1 MSPVSPHPR
10 KRPRAAIVAAAGLL
24 VLPAIVAVST
34 PASAAPARCDTRTN
48 NTVQMMLECVT
59 VGGVRAHQQALQK
72 AADANGGTRASGT
85 PGYTASAAYVES
97 QARAAGL
104 KVTTQDFDFPFFQ
117 LDSET
122 MEQVAPIVRLFA
134 PGTDFSTMT
143 YSGSGNVTALAKPV
157 DLVVPPTPV
166 PSSTSGCEAADFAGF
181 VPGAIALI
189 QRGTCAFADKAANA
203 QAAGA
208 SGVIIFNEGQP
219 GRTDVFGGT
228 LGAPG
233 ITIPVVGTSFDI
245 GVSLQGATVHLA
257 TSTVSQ
263 IRQTRNVIAELPG
276 ARTNGNVVMVGAHL
290 DSVLAGPGIND
301 NGSGTATILE
311 VARMFAKAKPTN
323 TVRFAW
329 WGAEELNLLGS
340 AHYVQNLTQ
349 AEADRIALYL
359 NFDMVA
365 SPNFVRFVY
374 DGDGSAGLSD
384 PGPAGSGPIEN
395 VFLKFFADRGLATE
409 PTAFDGRSDYGPFIA
424 VGIPAGGLFT
434 GAEGVKTAAQAATYG
449 GTAGVAYDS
458 CYHQACDTFAN
469 NNLVVLD
476 QNADAIAYS
485 TVTLAY
491 STELVNSV
499 PGRTPPGSSRHPVAG
514 QAGDSA
520 K

>member
-1 MSPVSPHPR
+1 MSPGPHPR
-10 KRPRAAIVAAAGLL
+10 KRPRALAAAVAGLL
-24 VLPAIVAVST
+24 VLPAVAAVGG
-34 PASAAPARCDTRTN
+34 PASAAPSGCSTRTN
-48 NTVQMMLECVT
+48 NTVQLVLECVT
-59 VGGVRAHQQALQK
+59 VGGVRAHQQALQG

-85 PGYTASAAYVES
+85 PGFTASAAYVEG

-122 MEQVAPIVRLFA
+122 MEQVAPLFRLFA

-143 YSGSGNVTALAKPV
+143 YSGSGNVTAATQAV
-157 DLVVPPTPV
+157 DLVVPPAPV

-181 VPGAIALI
+181 VPGKIALI
-189 QRGTCAFADKAANA
+189 QRGSCAFAVKAANA

-219 GRTDVFGGT
+219 GRTDAFGGT

-233 ITIPVVGTSFDI
+233 ITIPVVATSFDI

-263 IRQTRNVIAELPG
+263 IRQTRNVLAELPG

-301 NGSGTATILE
+301 NGSGSAAILE
-311 VARMFAKAKPTN
+311 VARVFAKAKPTN

-340 AHYVQNLTQ
+340 AHYVQSLSQ
-349 AEADRIALYL
+349 AELNRIGLYL

-365 SPNFVRFVY
+365 SPNFARFVY
-374 DGDGSAGLSD
+374 DGDGSAGLSN
-384 PGPAGSGPIEN
+384 PGPAGSGPIES
-395 VFLKFFADRGLATE
+395 VFLRYFADRGLPTE

-424 VGIPAGGLFT
+424 AGIPAGGLFT
-434 GAEGVKTAAQAATYG
+434 GAEGVKTPAQAASYG

-469 NNLVVLD
+469 NNLVALD
-476 QNADAIAYS
+476 QNADAIAYA

-491 STELVNSV
+491 STEVVNGV
-499 PGRTPPGSSRHPVAG
+499 PGRTPPGAVRNPTAG
-514 QAGDSA
+514 QSGDVA

>member
-1 MSPVSPHPR
+1 MAV
-10 KRPRAAIVAAAGLL
+10 AGLL
-24 VLPAIVAVST
+24 VLPALAAVSG

-59 VGGVRAHQQALQK
+59 VGGVRAHQQALQN

-85 PGYTASAAYVES
+85 PGYAASAAYVES

-117 LDSET
+117 LNSET
-122 MEQVAPIVRLFA
+122 MEQVAPLFRLFA

-143 YSGSGNVTALAKPV
+143 YSGSGNVTAFVRPV
-157 DLVVPPTPV
+157 DLMLPPGPV
-166 PSSTSGCEAADFAGF
+166 PSSSTSGCEAADFAGF
-181 VPGAIALI
+181 VPGNIALL

-208 SGVIIFNEGQP
+208 VGVIIFNEGQP
-219 GRTDVFGGT
+219 GRTDAFGGT

-263 IRQTRNVIAELPG
+263 IRQTRNVFAELPG

-301 NGSGTATILE
+301 NGSGSAAILE

-359 NFDMVA
+359 NFDMVS

-395 VFLKFFADRGLATE
+395 VFSKFFADRGLATE
-409 PTAFDGRSDYGPFIA
+409 PTAFDGRSDYGPFIEI
-424 VGIPAGGLFT
+424 GIPAGGLFT
-434 GAEGVKTAAQAATYG
+434 GAEGVKTPAQAAVYG

-491 STELVNSV
+491 STQLVNGV
-499 PGRTPPGSSRHPVAG
+499 PGRTPPGSLRNPAAG
-514 QAGDSA
+514 QHDDAVQ
-520 K
+520 